1 MIKYTL
7 MLLLTLLLST
17 ACTKS
22 KDSTESID
30 KQINNCIDQKLND
43 GWDTS
48 RAESFCDNH
57 YY

>member
-1 MIKYTL
+1 

-30 KQINNCIDQKLND
+30 KQINSCIDQKLDD
-43 GWDTS
+43 GWETS

>member
-1 MIKYTL
+1 